1 MHLMRFSSFLV
12 ILHIPTSCYY
22 YYYYYYYYYFFFYYI
37 IAVVSS
43 GLCLAPALPT
53 ALLNINITINYHST
67 NSGGDS

>member
-22 YYYYYYYYYFFFYYI
+22 YYYYYYYFYYHHS
-37 IAVVSS
+37 SS

-67 NSGGDS
+67 NSGDS